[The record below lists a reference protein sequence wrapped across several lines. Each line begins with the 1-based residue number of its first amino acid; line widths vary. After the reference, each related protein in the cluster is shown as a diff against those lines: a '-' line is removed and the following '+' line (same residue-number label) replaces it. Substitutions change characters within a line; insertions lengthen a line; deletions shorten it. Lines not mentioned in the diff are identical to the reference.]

1 MPFDSE
7 GNFTRKHNW
16 EQDRINEIEI
26 MSDRHDEEDD
36 NFAAGLS
43 VCVVKDGRSVM
54 TGDLKMGGYQI
65 KNVANATAS
74 TDAVNKG
81 QLDAIDSGAVHK
93 TGDESIYG
101 NKSFHNSISSAV
113 SYLTTAY
120 ATNLTATNVAVTDHL
135 NIPGGSIWIA

>member
-43 VCVVKDGRSVM
+43 ACLVKDGRSVM

-81 QLDAIDSGAVHK
+81 QLDAMDSGAVHK

>member
-16 EQDRINEIEI
+16 EQDRTNDIEI
-26 MSDRHDEEDD
+26 VSDRHDEEDD

-43 VCVVKDGRSVM
+43 ACLVKDGRATM

-65 KNVANATAS
+65 KNVANGTVS

-81 QLDAIDSGAVHK
+81 QMDATDASAVHI
-93 TGDESIYG
+93 TGTETVTG
-101 NKSFHNSISSAV
+101 NKTFSG
-113 SYLTTAY
+113 TTTL
-120 ATNLTATNVAVTDHL
+120 ATATTTTLTATTATISDTL
-135 NIPGGSIWIA
+135 NIPGGKIWIS

>member
-65 KNVANATAS
+65 KNVANATNS
-74 TDAVNKG
+74 TDVVNKG
-81 QLDAIDSGAVHK
+81 QLDTIDSGTVHI
-93 TGDESIYG
+93 TGTETVTG
-101 NKSFHNSISSAV
+101 NKTFSGTTT
-113 SYLTTAY
+113 LTTVA
-120 ATNLTATNVAVTDHL
+120 ATTLTATTATVSGTL
-135 NIPGGSIWIA
+135 NIPGGKIWIS

>member
-65 KNVANATAS
+65 KNVANATNS
-74 TDAVNKG
+74 TDVVNKG
-81 QLDAIDSGAVHK
+81 QLDTIDSGTVHK

-120 ATNLTATNVAVTDHL
+120 ATNLTATNVSVTDHL

>member
-101 NKSFHNSISSAV
+101 NKSFHNSISSVV